1 MNALSISRFLP
12 LQIAYPASCFHCLP
26 AQLGRGEPVRAVKGQ
41 GKCVPYNFKHVP
53 YNFKHVPYNVDTTV
67 IEDTSCA
74 CKQ

>member
-12 LQIAYPASCFHCLP
+12 LQIAYPASCFQCLP

-41 GKCVPYNFKHVP
+41 GKCVPYNFKR
-53 YNFKHVPYNVDTTV
+53 VPYNVDTTV
-67 IEDTSCA
+67 IEDMSCA